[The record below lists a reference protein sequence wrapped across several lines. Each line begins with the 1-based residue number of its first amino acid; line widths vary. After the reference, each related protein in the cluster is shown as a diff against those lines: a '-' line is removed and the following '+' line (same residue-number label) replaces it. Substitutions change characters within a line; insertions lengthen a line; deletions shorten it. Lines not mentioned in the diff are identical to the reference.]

1 MNNFSIRS
9 RILLLALL
17 PVIALAAFL
26 TYYNFEQA
34 RKIGAQAVQD
44 FTHDMEANMRQELQN
59 YVELGKTAIAHL
71 YEKPG
76 SYDDPAIRAQAW
88 EILTQL
94 RFDDSGSTGYF
105 FAYDADGVSVMHGVN
120 PALVGK
126 NLYDFKDPNGVLM
139 IQHLLA
145 AAKKGGDFVDYS
157 WENTQTK
164 TIEPKLGYAI
174 TIPNWDIMLGTGFW
188 TSGLE
193 RDIAAMQS
201 HVNANIQST
210 LIGSITT
217 ATIALVIIVILA
229 LLVVRTISQPLST
242 AVRAMND
249 VARGDGDLTR
259 RLQVSGN
266 DEISQLSAAFNSFA
280 DQVQGLVK
288 NINSTSATL
297 NDSSIELSEIM
308 VQTEQ
313 GTEQQKN
320 ESDQVATAM
329 DEMTATAQDVASSA
343 SAASQAAHDAASQV
357 NDAQALVERT
367 QSVISGLSEQVS
379 EGVQIIETLGEDAQ
393 RIDSV
398 LEVIRNIAE
407 QTNLLALNAAIEA
420 ARAGE
425 SGRGFSVVA
434 DEVRTLASRTQSS
447 IQEIH
452 QTIEVLQKDAA
463 QAIDTIA
470 SISQRSEETVS
481 QTRAVSDALRS
492 ITEAVN
498 VINDMNLQIA
508 SAAEEQTVVSGH
520 INQNIH
526 QIAAINQ
533 QTNDGTRLASQST
546 ARLSE
551 LAAELAREV
560 SRYRV

>member
-1 MNNFSIRS
+1 M
-9 RILLLALL
+9 
-17 PVIALAAFL
+17 
-26 TYYNFEQA
+26 
-34 RKIGAQAVQD
+34 
-44 FTHDMEANMRQELQN
+44 
-59 YVELGKTAIAHL
+59 
-71 YEKPG
+71 
-76 SYDDPAIRAQAW
+76 
-88 EILTQL
+88 
-94 RFDDSGSTGYF
+94 
-105 FAYDADGVSVMHGVN
+105 
-120 PALVGK
+120 
-126 NLYDFKDPNGVLM
+126 
-139 IQHLLA
+139 
-145 AAKKGGDFVDYS
+145 
-157 WENTQTK
+157 
-164 TIEPKLGYAI
+164 
-174 TIPNWDIMLGTGFW
+174 
-188 TSGLE
+188 
-193 RDIAAMQS
+193 
-201 HVNANIQST
+201 
-210 LIGSITT
+210 
-217 ATIALVIIVILA
+217 
-229 LLVVRTISQPLST
+229 
-242 AVRAMND
+242 
-249 VARGDGDLTR
+249 
-259 RLQVSGN
+259 
-266 DEISQLSAAFNSFA
+266 
-280 DQVQGLVK
+280 
-288 NINSTSATL
+288 
-297 NDSSIELSEIM
+297 
-308 VQTEQ
+308 
-313 GTEQQKN
+313 
-320 ESDQVATAM
+320 
-329 DEMTATAQDVASSA
+329 
-343 SAASQAAHDAASQV
+343 
-357 NDAQALVERT
+357 
-367 QSVISGLSEQVS
+367 
-379 EGVQIIETLGEDAQ
+379 QIIETLGEDAQ